1 LVRVKFCVA
10 LDPTG
15 TLPNPT
21 LDGLAESAPVPGF
34 GDAALV
40 RPEHPDNP
48 EAMRIPAMMIKT
60 NRLTVPGRTTEGAVA
75 AIGLVSMV

>member
-1 LVRVKFCVA
+1 VKLWLA

-21 LDGLAESAPVPGF
+21 LDGLAESAPTAGF
-34 GDAALV
+34 GFGEDALV

-48 EAMRIPAMMIKT
+48 EAMTIPATMIKAS
-60 NRLTVPGRTTEGAVA
+60 RLTVPGRIAKGAIV
-75 AIGLVSMV
+75 GVRLVSIA